1 MLEDV
6 GEVEVEVQTVRMQN
20 RVELLLLITALH
32 RLRVWV
38 GTEEQKGK
46 SPCDSVPEC
55 QERMIFRPIFNFFF
69 KLLLC

>member
-6 GEVEVEVQTVRMQN
+6 LSELEVVLRVLEDIGDVEVQVQTVRMQN
-20 RVELLLLITALH
+20 RVGLLLLITALH

-46 SPCDSVPEC
+46 SPHDSVPE
-55 QERMIFRPIFNFFF
+55 R
-69 KLLLC
+69 KK